1 MKLLVELMMVAR
13 QESSMFEQVFRIVY
27 RKRRVN
33 SRRRV
38 SRRRKAP
45 NRLDYL
51 ERKEIA
57 RTIVME
63 RLAHFS
69 QLYRTLDP
77 ANAISMKFAK
87 VAIRNQRSRWGS
99 CSANKNLNFN
109 YRVLD
114 LEPELRDYVI
124 AHELCH
130 LKELNHGKAFWDLLS
145 LVIPNARALNH
156 KARHMRI
163 S

>member
-1 MKLLVELMMVAR
+1 MKLLVEHMMVAL
-13 QESSMFEQVFRIVY
+13 QKGNMFDQVFRIVY
-27 RKRRVN
+27 RRRRAA

-38 SRRRKAP
+38 AHRRRAP
-45 NRLDYL
+45 NRPDYL
-51 ERKEIA
+51 ERKEKA
-57 RTIVME
+57 RVLVME

-69 QLYRTLDP
+69 ELYKSIDP
-77 ANAISMKFAK
+77 AHAISMKYAK

-145 LVIPNARALNH
+145 LAIPNARALNH